1 VAETVDNARRQQEPH
16 KTSQTRRFPPAGYQ
30 RRHGV
35 KGYAETGETLGARR
49 RKLAEE
55 PLRITVSGKSEG
67 RHQGV
72 GSGHCTVELRAKRA
86 GREGPGPV
94 GIPYGKVRQG

>member
-1 VAETVDNARRQQEPH
+1 M
-16 KTSQTRRFPPAGYQ
+16 SQRRRFPPAGYQ
-30 RRHGV
+30 RRHGT

-49 RKLAEE
+49 RNLAEKA
-55 PLRITVSGKSEG
+55 LRITVIGKSRG

-72 GSGHCTVELRAKRA
+72 GSGHCTVDPREKRE

-94 GIPYGKVRQG
+94 DNPCGKARQG